1 MCEYINVYFT
11 LVFIQMDTK
20 TTERDRIEQLMEA
33 EGLNSIQFAN
43 ETGIKSATLSHILNG
58 RNNPSLDV
66 MKRILDRYRTVSSDW
81 LFLGV
86 GQMYRQKTQPQT
98 LSLFDISDEN
108 TTKSANYTQKTEE
121 KNVSDK
127 NIVQKNIVEEPP
139 KVVETVHLALEPEK
153 TIDKI
158 IVYFSDNTFKEFFSK

>member
-1 MCEYINVYFT
+1 MCCYRNVYFT
-11 LVFIQMDTK
+11 YVLLQMDTK

-66 MKRILDRYRTVSSDW
+66 LKRILDRYRTVSSDW

-86 GQMYRQKTQPQT
+86 GQMYRQKSQPQT

-108 TTKSANYTQKTEE
+108 GSKSTNYTSKKDIVNSPE
-121 KNVSDK
+121 KVD
-127 NIVQKNIVEEPP
+127 IQKNIEDEPKNVPETVHTVPEPP
-139 KVVETVHLALEPEK
+139 KL
-153 TIDKI
+153 IDKI
-158 IVYFSDNTFKEFFSK
+158 IVYFSDNTYKEFFSK